1 MRKSDKLLFAA
12 FTGAILLML
21 AAVAVRVIPSVA
33 EEEAARLGIASPQID
48 IGALLTMVKE
58 KKLSLVEALYYESK
72 EEGKVQCNLCPWKC
86 VLKNGERGKCRVRVN
101 IEGKLRALTYGKPVV
116 VWPDPIEKKPLFHV
130 IPGAHALSLSTVG
143 CNLTC
148 IFCQNWETSQEWPEK
163 GGHELVI
170 RSLREQ
176 LPWIKSTDSLSA
188 EEVIEICKITKCESI
203 ALTYTEPT
211 VFFEYMLDI
220 CKLARK
226 EGIKTLWVTCG
237 YIESAPLRELCKY
250 LDAANVDLKGF
261 SEKFYQDYCGAQLE
275 PVLNCLK
282 ILKEE
287 KVWFE
292 ITNLI
297 IPDANDDPE
306 MIRNMCIWIRD
317 NLGVDYPLHFSRFY
331 PDYKLLNRSFTP
343 LSTLLKARQ
352 IAKEVGIKY
361 VYIGN
366 VFEVEIGQED
376 TICPNCA
383 RTLIRRHGYSIEEN
397 NVQDGAC
404 KFCRTPIS
412 GIWK

>member
-1 MRKSDKLLFAA
+1 MLGRDRLVLLTFTAA
-12 FTGAILLML
+12 VLLMAL
-21 AAVAVRVIPSVA
+21 TIAVRIVPSIA
-33 EEEAARLGIASPQID
+33 REEALSGIAEPKID

-58 KKLSLVEALYYESK
+58 KKLSLQEALYYEKK

-101 IEGKLRALTYGKPVV
+101 IEGKLCALTYGKPVAV
-116 VWPDPIEKKPLFHV
+116 AIDPIEKKPLFHV
-130 IPGAHALSLSTVG
+130 IPGARALSLSTVG
-143 CNLTC
+143 CNLGC

-163 GGHELVI
+163 GEHELVI
-170 RSLREQ
+170 GSIRESF
-176 LPWIKSTDSLSA
+176 PWIKSTDSLSP
-188 EEVIEICKITKCESI
+188 EEVIEICKVTKCESI

-226 EGIKTLWVTCG
+226 EGIKTLWITCG
-237 YIESAPLRELCKY
+237 YIEPAPLRELCKY

-261 SEKFYQDYCGAQLE
+261 SEKFYQDYCGAHLE
-275 PVLNCLK
+275 PVLTCLK

-297 IPDANDDPE
+297 VPQANDDPS
-306 MIRNMCIWIRD
+306 MIRDMCIWIRD

-331 PDYKLLNRSFTP
+331 PNYKLLNRPATP
-343 LSTLLKARQ
+343 LSILLKARE

-366 VFEVEIGQED
+366 VLESGLED

-383 RTLIRRHGYSIEEN
+383 RTLIRRRGFSIVEDNIE
-397 NVQDGAC
+397 QGAC
-404 KFCRTPIS
+404 KFCQTPVP

>member
-1 MRKSDKLLFAA
+1 MPGGDKLIIFAFAA
-12 FTGAILLML
+12 AVSLMAGAVMARI
-21 AAVAVRVIPSVA
+21 IPSLA
-33 EEEAARLGIASPQID
+33 QEELTQPQID
-48 IGALLTMVKE
+48 LKALLTMVKE
-58 KKLSLVEALYYESK
+58 KKLSLKEALYYERK
-72 EEGKVQCNLCPWKC
+72 EDGKVQCNLCPWKC

-101 IEGKLRALTYGKPVV
+101 IEGKLRALTYGKPVALR
-116 VWPDPIEKKPLFHV
+116 PDPIEKKPLFHV
-130 IPGAHALSLSTVG
+130 IPGARSFSLSTVG
-143 CNLTC
+143 CNLGC
-148 IFCQNWETSQEWPEK
+148 IFCQNYQTSQASPEE

-170 RSLREQ
+170 GLEKERY
-176 LPWIKSTDSLSA
+176 PWIESADSLSP
-188 EEVIEICKITKCESI
+188 EEVIELCKATKCESI

-226 EGIKTLWVTCG
+226 EGIKTLWITCG
-237 YIESAPLRELCKY
+237 YIEPAPLRELCKY

-261 SEKFYQDYCGAQLE
+261 SEKFYQDYCGAHLD
-275 PVLNCLK
+275 PVLTCLK

-292 ITNLI
+292 ITNLVV
-297 IPDANDDPE
+297 PQGNDDPQ
-306 MIRNMCIWIRD
+306 MIRDMCVWIRD
-317 NLGVDYPLHFSRFY
+317 NLGVEYPLHFSRFY
-331 PDYKLLNRSFTP
+331 PDYKLLREFTP
-343 LSTLLKARQ
+343 LSTLLQARK

-383 RTLIRRHGYSIEEN
+383 RTLIRRHGYSIVEN
-397 NVQDGAC
+397 NIEGSAC
-404 KFCRTPIS
+404 KFCKTPIS